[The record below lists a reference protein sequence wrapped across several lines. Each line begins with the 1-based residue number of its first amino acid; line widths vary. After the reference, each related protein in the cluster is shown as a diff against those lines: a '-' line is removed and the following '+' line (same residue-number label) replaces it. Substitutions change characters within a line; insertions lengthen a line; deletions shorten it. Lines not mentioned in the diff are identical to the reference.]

1 MEIRHTKT
9 ACKRKLKLA
18 EVAQKAYRLGKLIP
32 SSSMKGGIMPDQD
45 ALIRAAI
52 GRLLSEKTGV
62 AVISMR
68 ETITELLAITGAA
81 LTVETLQDML
91 LEMAEV
97 RGMTVVLDV

>member
-1 MEIRHTKT
+1 MIINKT

-18 EVAQKAYRLGKLIP
+18 EVASKAYHKKKTLPLSQHER
-32 SSSMKGGIMPDQD
+32 GIMPDQN

-68 ETITELLAITGAA
+68 ESIAELLAITGAA
-81 LTVETLQDML
+81 PAVENLQDLL

-97 RGMTVVLDV
+97 RGMMVVLDV

>member
-1 MEIRHTKT
+1 MEIRHIET
-9 ACKRKLKLA
+9 ACKRRLKLA
-18 EVAQKAYRLGKLIP
+18 EVVQKSIP
-32 SSSMKGGIMPDQD
+32 LEKTYNVIQHERGIMPDQN

-68 ETITELLAITGAA
+68 ESITELLAVTGAA
-81 LTVETLQDML
+81 LTIETLQDML

>member
-1 MEIRHTKT
+1 MPFE
-9 ACKRKLKLA
+9 
-18 EVAQKAYRLGKLIP
+18 KAFTVIQHER
-32 SSSMKGGIMPDQD
+32 GGIMPDHN
-45 ALIRAAI
+45 AMIRTAI

-68 ETITELLAITGAA
+68 ESITELLALTGAA
-81 LTVETLQDML
+81 HTIETLQDML

>member
-1 MEIRHTKT
+1 MEIRHIKT

-18 EVAQKAYRLGKLIP
+18 EVAQKHTVERGV
-32 SSSMKGGIMPDQD
+32 MPDQN

-68 ETITELLAITGAA
+68 ESIVELLATTGAA
-81 LTVETLQDML
+81 PTLETLQDML
-91 LEMAEV
+91 LEMAEA
-97 RGMTVVLDV
+97 RGMTVVLDI